1 MAEEQYLDQ
10 TSKSVPPQYLADL
23 YAGAGAGVP
32 GMIPLLNQDIYN
44 KFATMGVPGMNP
56 YTYQGMRVAPFS
68 QMQQQGFNKIGQGVG
83 SYQPYFNAA
92 GQGLTR
98 GADTATQGFNQM
110 GDLYGKGIGA
120 TESSVGQGMNLLGQS
135 TGMYGKSAG
144 ILGNVPGMS
153 SNLYSQSLQG
163 YNPNSVG
170 NYMNPYT
177 ENVVDKTLGRMRQGI
192 DRQRTASRDSAVGA
206 GAFGGSRGRLTEENI
221 ERAGQTAMGDTAAG
235 LYGQNYAQ
243 AQQAAMGE
251 SALQRQLQQSAGS
264 NLANIYG
271 GVAGGL
277 QNVAGGLGNVAGGVG
292 SLGSQL
298 ANVYGGYGTNLGKAG
313 LGLGQFMG
321 NTGMNMANLG
331 GMQYG
336 LQGQD
341 INRLMQ
347 GGGMQQG
354 MQQRI
359 ADTDYGNFVGQ
370 YNLPSQILGQGIGM
384 TSPVLGALGGTSNT
398 NRYATGTGSD
408 SLMDN
413 LATALSAYGAYKQWG
428 K

>member
-10 TSKSVPPQYLADL
+10 TTSSTPPQYLQDF
-23 YAGAGAGVP
+23 YSGAGAGVP
-32 GMIPLLNQDIYN
+32 GLFPLLNQDIYN

-68 QMQQQGFNKIGQGVG
+68 QMQQEGFNQIGQGVG

-92 GQGLTR
+92 STAQGA
-98 GADTATQGFNQM
+98 GVDTATQGYNNM
-110 GDLYGKGIGA
+110 GNLYNKGIGA
-120 TESSVGQGMNLLGQS
+120 TESSVGQGMGLLGQS
-135 TGMYGKSAG
+135 AGLYG
-144 ILGNVPGMS
+144 
-153 SNLYSQSLQG
+153 QSTQG

-177 ENVVDKTLGRMRQGI
+177 DQVVDKTLGQMRRGI
-192 DRQRTASRDSAVGA
+192 DAQRTASRDQSVGQ
-206 GAFGGSRGRLTEENI
+206 GAFGGSRGRIAEGEI

-235 LYGQNYAQ
+235 LYNQNYAQ

-251 SALQRQLQQSAGS
+251 SSLQRQLQQA
-264 NLANIYG
+264 A
-271 GVAGGL
+271 
-277 QNVAGGLGNVAGGVG
+277 AGGLGNVAGGVA

-313 LGLGQFMG
+313 LGLGQFQSG
-321 NTGMNMANLG
+321 AGMNMAGLG
-331 GMQYG
+331 AQQYG

-347 GGGMQQG
+347 GGQMQQG

-359 ADTDYGNFVGQ
+359 ADTDYSNFVGQ
-370 YNLPSQILGQGIGM
+370 YNLPSQIIGQGMGM
-384 TSPVLGALGGTSNT
+384 TSPLAGVLGGTQNT

-408 SLMDN
+408 SFMDN
-413 LATALSAYGAYKQWG
+413 LGTALAAYGAYKNFT
-428 K
+428 

>member
-10 TSKSVPPQYLADL
+10 TSRSLPPQYLADF

-32 GMIPLLNQDIYN
+32 GMLPLLNQDVYN
-44 KFATMGVPGMNP
+44 KFATMAIPGMNP

-68 QMQQQGFNKIGQGVG
+68 QMQQQAFNRIGQGVG

-92 GQGLTR
+92 QQGL
-98 GADTATQGFNQM
+98 GSGVNTATQSFNQM
-110 GDLYGKGIGA
+110 GDLYGRGIGA
-120 TESSVGQGMNLLGQS
+120 SESSVGQGMNLLGQS
-135 TGMYGKSAG
+135 AGLYG
-144 ILGNVPGMS
+144 
-153 SNLYSQSLQG
+153 QSTQG

-177 ENVVDKTLGRMRQGI
+177 ENVVDRTLGRMRQGI
-192 DRQRTASRDSAVGA
+192 DRQRTASRDAAVGA
-206 GAFGGSRGRLTEENI
+206 GAFGGSRGRLAEADI
-221 ERAGQTAMGDTAAG
+221 ERAGLTAMGDTAAS

-251 SALQRQLQQSAGS
+251 SALQRQLQQSA
-264 NLANIYG
+264 
-271 GVAGGL
+271 
-277 QNVAGGLGNVAGGVG
+277 AGGLGNVAGGVG

-298 ANVYGGYGTNLGKAG
+298 ANVYGGYGTNVGKAG

-370 YNLPSQILGQGIGM
+370 YNLPSQIIGQGIGM
-384 TSPVLGALGGTSNT
+384 TSPVLGALGGTST
-398 NRYATGTGSD
+398 VNRYMTGQGSD

-413 LATALSAYGAYKQWG
+413 LGTALAAYGTYRQITG
-428 K
+428 

>member
-10 TSKSVPPQYLADL
+10 TSRSLPPQYLADF
-23 YAGAGAGVP
+23 YAGAEAGVP
-32 GMIPLLNQDIYN
+32 GMVPLLNQDIYN

-68 QMQQQGFNKIGQGVG
+68 QMQQQAFNRIGQGVG

-92 GQGLTR
+92 QQGLTS
-98 GADTATQGFNQM
+98 GVNTAGQGYNTM
-110 GDLYGKGIGA
+110 ADLYGRGIGA

-135 TGMYGKSAG
+135 AGLYG
-144 ILGNVPGMS
+144 
-153 SNLYSQSLQG
+153 QSTQG

-177 ENVVDKTLGRMRQGI
+177 ENVVDRTLGRMRQGI
-192 DRQRTASRDSAVGA
+192 DRQRTASRDAAVGA
-206 GAFGGSRGRLTEENI
+206 GAFGGSRGRLAEADI
-221 ERAGQTAMGDTAAG
+221 ERAGLTAMGDTAAG

-251 SALQRQLQQSAGS
+251 SALQRQLQQSA
-264 NLANIYG
+264 
-271 GVAGGL
+271 
-277 QNVAGGLGNVAGGVG
+277 AGGLGNVAGGVG

-384 TSPVLGALGGTSNT
+384 TSPVLGALGGTSTT
-398 NRYATGTGSD
+398 NRYMTGQGSD

-428 K
+428 KGT

>member
-1 MAEEQYLDQ
+1 MATEEYLDQ
-10 TSKSVPPQYLADL
+10 TSRSVPPQYLADF

-44 KFATMGVPGMNP
+44 KFATMGIPGMNP

-68 QMQQQGFNKIGQGVG
+68 QLTQQGFNRIGQGVG

-92 GQGLTR
+92 QQGLTR
-98 GADTATQGFNQM
+98 GTDTAAQGYNTM
-110 GDLYGKGIGA
+110 SDMYGRGIGA

-135 TGMYGKSAG
+135 AGMYGQSAG
-144 ILGNVPGMS
+144 LLGNVPGMA
-153 SNLYSQSLQG
+153 SNLYGQSLQG

-177 ENVVDKTLGRMRQGI
+177 ENVVDRTLDRMRQSI
-192 DRQRTASRDSAVGA
+192 NRQKTASRDAAVGA
-206 GAFGGSRGRLTEENI
+206 GAFGGSRGRLAEGDI
-221 ERAGQTAMGDTAAG
+221 ERVGLTAMGDAAAG

-251 SALQRQLQQSAGS
+251 SALQRQLQQAAGS

-313 LGLGQFMG
+313 LGLGQFLG
-321 NTGMNMANLG
+321 NTGMNMSQLG
-331 GMQYG
+331 AMQYG
-336 LQGQD
+336 LQGED

-370 YNLPSQILGQGIGM
+370 YNLPSQIIGQGIGM
-384 TSPVLGALGGTSNT
+384 TSPVLGALGGTSTT
-398 NRYATGTGSD
+398 NRYATGQGSD

-428 K
+428 S

>member
-1 MAEEQYLDQ
+1 MATEEYLDQ

-68 QMQQQGFNKIGQGVG
+68 QMQQQGFNRIGQGVG

-92 GQGLTR
+92 QQGLTS
-98 GADTATQGFNQM
+98 GVNTAGQGFNTM
-110 GDLYGKGIGA
+110 TDLYGRGIGA

-135 TGMYGKSAG
+135 AGLYG
-144 ILGNVPGMS
+144 
-153 SNLYSQSLQG
+153 QSTQG

-177 ENVVDKTLGRMRQGI
+177 ENVVDRTLGRMRQGI
-192 DRQRTASRDSAVGA
+192 DRQRTASRDAAVGA
-206 GAFGGSRGRLTEENI
+206 GAFGGSRGRLAEADI
-221 ERAGQTAMGDTAAG
+221 ERAGLTAMGDTAAG

-251 SALQRQLQQSAGS
+251 SALQRQLQQSA
-264 NLANIYG
+264 
-271 GVAGGL
+271 
-277 QNVAGGLGNVAGGVG
+277 AGGLGNVAGGVG

-370 YNLPSQILGQGIGM
+370 YNLPSQIIGQGIGM
-384 TSPVLGALGGTSNT
+384 TSPVLGALGGTSTT
-398 NRYATGTGSD
+398 NRYMTGQGSD

-428 K
+428 KGT

>member
-10 TSKSVPPQYLADL
+10 TSRSLPPQYLADF

-32 GMIPLLNQDIYN
+32 GMLPLLNQDVYN
-44 KFATMGVPGMNP
+44 KFATMAIPGMNP

-68 QMQQQGFNKIGQGVG
+68 QMQQQAFNRIGQGVG

-92 GQGLTR
+92 QQGLTS
-98 GADTATQGFNQM
+98 GVNTAGQGFNRM
-110 GDLYGKGIGA
+110 TDLYRRGIGA

-135 TGMYGKSAG
+135 AGLYG
-144 ILGNVPGMS
+144 
-153 SNLYSQSLQG
+153 QSTQG

-177 ENVVDKTLGRMRQGI
+177 ENVVDRTLGRMREGI
-192 DRQRTASRDSAVGA
+192 NRQRTASRDAAVGA
-206 GAFGGSRGRLTEENI
+206 GAFGGSRGRLAEADI
-221 ERAGQTAMGDTAAG
+221 ERAGLTAMGDTAAS

-243 AQQAAMGE
+243 AQQAAMAE
-251 SALQRQLQQSAGS
+251 SALQRQLQQSA
-264 NLANIYG
+264 
-271 GVAGGL
+271 
-277 QNVAGGLGNVAGGVG
+277 AGGLGNVAGGVG

-298 ANVYGGYGTNLGKAG
+298 ANVYGGYGTNLAKAG

-331 GMQYG
+331 GMQYD

-370 YNLPSQILGQGIGM
+370 YNLPSQIIGQGIGM
-384 TSPVLGALGGTSNT
+384 TSPVLGALGGTST
-398 NRYATGTGSD
+398 VNRYQTGTGSD

-413 LATALSAYGAYKQWG
+413 LGTALAAYGTYRQITG
-428 K
+428 

>member
-1 MAEEQYLDQ
+1 MATEEYLDQ
-10 TSKSVPPQYLADL
+10 TSRSLPPQYLADF

-32 GMIPLLNQDIYN
+32 GMLPLLNQDIYN
-44 KFATMGVPGMNP
+44 KFATMAIPGMNP

-68 QMQQQGFNKIGQGVG
+68 QMQQQAFNRIGQGVG

-92 GQGLTR
+92 QQGLTS
-98 GADTATQGFNQM
+98 GVNTAGQGYNTM
-110 GDLYGKGIGA
+110 ADLYGRGIGA

-135 TGMYGKSAG
+135 AGLYG
-144 ILGNVPGMS
+144 
-153 SNLYSQSLQG
+153 QSTQG

-177 ENVVDKTLGRMRQGI
+177 ENVVNKTLGQMRRGI
-192 DRQRTASRDSAVGA
+192 DRQRTASRDAAVGA

-221 ERAGQTAMGDTAAG
+221 ERPGQTAMGDAAAS

-251 SALQRQLQQSAGS
+251 SALQRQLQQSA
-264 NLANIYG
+264 
-271 GVAGGL
+271 
-277 QNVAGGLGNVAGGVG
+277 AGGLGNVAGGVG

-331 GMQYG
+331 AMQYG
-336 LQGQD
+336 LQGED
-341 INRLMQ
+341 INRLMK
-347 GGGMQQG
+347 GGGMQDA

-359 ADTDYGNFVGQ
+359 ADVDYGNFVGQ

-384 TSPVLGALGGTSNT
+384 TSPILGMLGGTSTT
-398 NRYATGTGSD
+398 NRYATGQGSD

-428 K
+428 KGT

>member
-10 TSKSVPPQYLADL
+10 TTRSIPPQYLQDF
-23 YAGAGAGVP
+23 YSGAGAGVP
-32 GMIPLLNQDIYN
+32 GLFPLLNQDIYN

-68 QMQQQGFNKIGQGVG
+68 QMQQQGFKKIGQGVG

-92 GQGLTR
+92 STAQGA
-98 GADTATQGFNQM
+98 GVNTATQGFNQM
-110 GDLYGKGIGA
+110 GNLYNKGIGA
-120 TESSVGQGMNLLGQS
+120 TEGSVGQGMGLLGQS
-135 TGMYGKSAG
+135 AGMYNQ
-144 ILGNVPGMS
+144 IPGMS
-153 SNLYSQSLQG
+153 SNLYGQSLQG

-177 ENVVDKTLGRMRQGI
+177 DQVVDKTLGQMRRGI
-192 DRQRTASRDSAVGA
+192 DAQRTASRDQSVGQ
-206 GAFGGSRGRLTEENI
+206 GAFFGSRGRIAEGEI

-235 LYGQNYAQ
+235 LYNQNYAQ

-251 SALQRQLQQSAGS
+251 SSLQRQLQQSAGS
-264 NLANIYG
+264 NLANIYSG
-271 GVAGGL
+271 
-277 QNVAGGLGNVAGGVG
+277 VAGGLGNVAGGVA

-313 LGLGQFMG
+313 LGLGQFQSG
-321 NTGMNMANLG
+321 AGMNMANLG
-331 GMQYG
+331 GQQYG

-347 GGGMQQG
+347 GGQMQQG

-359 ADTDYGNFVGQ
+359 ADTDYANFVGQ
-370 YNLPSQILGQGIGM
+370 YNLPSQIIGQGMGM
-384 TSPVLGALGGTSNT
+384 TSPLIGALGGTQNVD
-398 NRYATGTGSD
+398 RYTTGTGSD
-408 SLMDN
+408 SFMDN
-413 LATALSAYGAYKQWG
+413 LGTALAAYGAYKNFT
-428 K
+428 

>member
-10 TSKSVPPQYLADL
+10 TSRSLPPQYLADF

-32 GMIPLLNQDIYN
+32 GMLPLLNQDVYN
-44 KFATMGVPGMNP
+44 KFATMAIPGMNP

-68 QMQQQGFNKIGQGVG
+68 QMQQQAFNRIGQGVG

-92 GQGLTR
+92 QQGLT
-98 GADTATQGFNQM
+98 GGVNTAAQGFNTM
-110 GDLYGKGIGA
+110 ADLYGRGIGA
-120 TESSVGQGMNLLGQS
+120 SESSVGQGMNLLGQS
-135 TGMYGKSAG
+135 AGLYG
-144 ILGNVPGMS
+144 
-153 SNLYSQSLQG
+153 QSTQG

-177 ENVVDKTLGRMRQGI
+177 ENVVDRTLGRMRQGI
-192 DRQRTASRDSAVGA
+192 DRQRTASRDAAVGA
-206 GAFGGSRGRLTEENI
+206 GAFGGSRGRLAEADI
-221 ERAGQTAMGDTAAG
+221 ERAGLTAMGDTAAS

-251 SALQRQLQQSAGS
+251 SALQRQLQQSA
-264 NLANIYG
+264 
-271 GVAGGL
+271 
-277 QNVAGGLGNVAGGVG
+277 AGGLGNVAGGVG

-298 ANVYGGYGTNLGKAG
+298 ANVYGGYGTNVGKAG

-370 YNLPSQILGQGIGM
+370 YNLPSQIIGQGIGM
-384 TSPVLGALGGTSNT
+384 TSPVLGALGGTST
-398 NRYATGTGSD
+398 VNRYMTGQGSD

-413 LATALSAYGAYKQWG
+413 LGTALAAYGTYKQITG
-428 K
+428 

>member
-10 TSKSVPPQYLADL
+10 TSRSLPPQYLADF
-23 YAGAGAGVP
+23 YAGAEAGVP
-32 GMIPLLNQDIYN
+32 GMVPLLNQDIYN

-68 QMQQQGFNKIGQGVG
+68 QMQQQAFNRIGQGVG

-92 GQGLTR
+92 QQGLTS
-98 GADTATQGFNQM
+98 GVNTAGQGYNTM
-110 GDLYGKGIGA
+110 ADLYGRGIGA

-135 TGMYGKSAG
+135 AGLYG
-144 ILGNVPGMS
+144 
-153 SNLYSQSLQG
+153 QSTQG

-177 ENVVDKTLGRMRQGI
+177 ENVVDRTLGRMRQGI
-192 DRQRTASRDSAVGA
+192 DRQRTASRDAAVGA
-206 GAFGGSRGRLTEENI
+206 GAFGGSRGRLAEADI
-221 ERAGQTAMGDTAAG
+221 ERAGLTAMGDAAAG

-251 SALQRQLQQSAGS
+251 SALQRQLQQSA
-264 NLANIYG
+264 
-271 GVAGGL
+271 
-277 QNVAGGLGNVAGGVG
+277 AGGLGNVAGGVG

-384 TSPVLGALGGTSNT
+384 TSPVLGALGGTSTT
-398 NRYATGTGSD
+398 NRYMTGQGSD

-428 K
+428 KGT

>member
-10 TSKSVPPQYLADL
+10 TSRSLPPQYLADF
-23 YAGAGAGVP
+23 YAGAEAGVP
-32 GMIPLLNQDIYN
+32 GMVPLLNQDIYN

-68 QMQQQGFNKIGQGVG
+68 QMQQQAFNRIGQGVG

-92 GQGLTR
+92 QQGLTS
-98 GADTATQGFNQM
+98 GVNTAGQGYNTM
-110 GDLYGKGIGA
+110 ADLYGRGIGA

-135 TGMYGKSAG
+135 AGLYG
-144 ILGNVPGMS
+144 
-153 SNLYSQSLQG
+153 QSTQG

-177 ENVVDKTLGRMRQGI
+177 ENVVDRTLGRMRQGI
-192 DRQRTASRDSAVGA
+192 DRQRTASRDAAVGA
-206 GAFGGSRGRLTEENI
+206 GAFGGSRGRLAEADI
-221 ERAGQTAMGDTAAG
+221 ERAGLTAMGDTAAG

-251 SALQRQLQQSAGS
+251 SALQRQLQQSA
-264 NLANIYG
+264 
-271 GVAGGL
+271 
-277 QNVAGGLGNVAGGVG
+277 AGGLGNVAGGVG

-384 TSPVLGALGGTSNT
+384 TSPVLGALGGTSTT
-398 NRYATGTGSD
+398 NRYMTGQGSD

-428 K
+428 S

>member
-10 TSKSVPPQYLADL
+10 TSRSLPPQYLADF

-32 GMIPLLNQDIYN
+32 GMLPLLNQDIYN
-44 KFATMGVPGMNP
+44 KFATMAIPGMNP

-68 QMQQQGFNKIGQGVG
+68 QMQQQAFNRIGQGVG

-92 GQGLTR
+92 QQGLTS
-98 GADTATQGFNQM
+98 GVNTAGQGYNTM
-110 GDLYGKGIGA
+110 ADLYGRGIGA
-120 TESSVGQGMNLLGQS
+120 TESSVGQGMDLLGQS
-135 TGMYGKSAG
+135 AGLYG
-144 ILGNVPGMS
+144 
-153 SNLYSQSLQG
+153 QSTQG

-177 ENVVDKTLGRMRQGI
+177 ENVVDRTLGRMREGI
-192 DRQRTASRDSAVGA
+192 NRQRTASRDAAVGA
-206 GAFGGSRGRLTEENI
+206 GAFGGSRGRLAEADI
-221 ERAGQTAMGDTAAG
+221 ERAGLTAMGDTAAS

-243 AQQAAMGE
+243 AQQAAMAE
-251 SALQRQLQQSAGS
+251 SALQRQLQQSA
-264 NLANIYG
+264 
-271 GVAGGL
+271 
-277 QNVAGGLGNVAGGVG
+277 AGGLGNVAGGVG

-384 TSPVLGALGGTSNT
+384 TSPVLGALGGTSTT
-398 NRYATGTGSD
+398 NRYMTGQGSD

-428 K
+428 KGT

>member
-10 TSKSVPPQYLADL
+10 TTSSTPPQYLQDF
-23 YAGAGAGVP
+23 YSGAGAGVP
-32 GMIPLLNQDIYN
+32 GLFPLLNQDVYN

-68 QMQQQGFNKIGQGVG
+68 QMQQEGFNQIGQGVG

-92 GQGLTR
+92 STAQGA
-98 GADTATQGFNQM
+98 GVDTATQGYNNM
-110 GDLYGKGIGA
+110 GNLYNKGIGA
-120 TESSVGQGMNLLGQS
+120 TESSVGQGMGLLGQS
-135 TGMYGKSAG
+135 AGLYG
-144 ILGNVPGMS
+144 
-153 SNLYSQSLQG
+153 QSTQG

-177 ENVVDKTLGRMRQGI
+177 DQVVDKTLGQMRRGI
-192 DRQRTASRDSAVGA
+192 DAQRTASRDQSVGQ
-206 GAFGGSRGRLTEENI
+206 GAFGGSRGRIAEGEI

-235 LYGQNYAQ
+235 LYNQNYAQ

-251 SALQRQLQQSAGS
+251 SSLQRQLQQA
-264 NLANIYG
+264 A
-271 GVAGGL
+271 
-277 QNVAGGLGNVAGGVG
+277 AGGLGNVAGGVA

-313 LGLGQFMG
+313 LGLGQFQSG
-321 NTGMNMANLG
+321 AGMNMAGLG
-331 GMQYG
+331 AQQYG

-347 GGGMQQG
+347 GGQMQQG

-359 ADTDYGNFVGQ
+359 ADTDYSNFVGQ
-370 YNLPSQILGQGIGM
+370 YNLPSQIIGQGMGM
-384 TSPVLGALGGTSNT
+384 TSPLAGVLGGTQNT

-408 SLMDN
+408 SFMDN
-413 LATALSAYGAYKQWG
+413 LGTALAAYGAYKNFT
-428 K
+428 

>member
-10 TSKSVPPQYLADL
+10 TTSSTPPQYLQDF
-23 YAGAGAGVP
+23 YSGAGAGVP
-32 GMIPLLNQDIYN
+32 GLFPLLNQDIYN

-68 QMQQQGFNKIGQGVG
+68 QMQQQGFNQIGQGVG
-83 SYQPYFNAA
+83 SYQPYFNSAA
-92 GQGLTR
+92 NSQGA
-98 GADTATQGFNQM
+98 GVNTATQGFNQM
-110 GDLYGKGIGA
+110 GDLYNRGIGA
-120 TESSVGQGMNLLGQS
+120 TESSVGQGMGLLGQS
-135 TGMYGKSAG
+135 AGLYG
-144 ILGNVPGMS
+144 
-153 SNLYSQSLQG
+153 QSTQG

-177 ENVVDKTLGRMRQGI
+177 ENVVDKTMGQMRRGI
-192 DRQRTASRDSAVGA
+192 DAQRTASRDQSVGQ
-206 GAFGGSRGRLTEENI
+206 GAFGGSRGRIAEGEI

-235 LYGQNYAQ
+235 LYNQNYAQ

-251 SALQRQLQQSAGS
+251 SALQRQLQQSA
-264 NLANIYG
+264 
-271 GVAGGL
+271 
-277 QNVAGGLGNVAGGVG
+277 AGGLGNVAGGVA

-313 LGLGQFMG
+313 LGLGQFQSG
-321 NTGMNMANLG
+321 AGMNMAGLG
-331 GMQYG
+331 AQQYG

-347 GGGMQQG
+347 GGQMQQG

-359 ADTDYGNFVGQ
+359 ADTDYSNFVGQ
-370 YNLPSQILGQGIGM
+370 YNLPSQIIGQGMGM
-384 TSPVLGALGGTSNT
+384 TSPLAGMLGGTQNT

-408 SLMDN
+408 SFMDN
-413 LATALSAYGAYKQWG
+413 LGTALAAYGAYKNFT
-428 K
+428 